1 MSRISFFLL
10 FVVAAAG
17 QTLPQSYV
25 VRPVVGS
32 GRGDGGP
39 ATEAVLDGPS
49 GLAEDADGNVYVAE
63 ANAGVIRR
71 IRPDGII
78 ERFAGSGVIG
88 DGPEGLPALETDLSS
103 PAHLLMDRDGGLIFA
118 DIGTCRIRK
127 VQPDG
132 TIQNLVG
139 TGSCT
144 ASAGGFGGGF
154 GGGGNRIRLGP
165 ETQVSGIGGMALDS
179 SGRLSF
185 TEQDNSLIRRLDSD
199 GYVRTIAGLGAA
211 GYSGD
216 GGAAT
221 SASLR
226 YPAGLAFDNSDNLYV
241 GDGTNCRI
249 RIIFTNENI
258 DSVAGTGTCATSATS
273 FPEGTTKRSLGRIG
287 ALAYDSRT
295 DSLTVSFPTT
305 YRVAR
310 INLGPSRM
318 VPLLGNG
325 RLGATDTDDPL
336 ALTLNES
343 SAILVSARYGVLVAA
358 DTSFQVYQVQDGAV
372 RSFAGRWPQLST
384 YPPALSTALVRPT
397 DVFVA
402 PGNSLLIMDSG
413 AERVLQFQDP
423 DQVCGVAGA
432 RYPTGYSQGD
442 NGPALQASLS
452 EPHRLVRGP
461 DNQLYITQGSRIRVI
476 DAQGVIKTL
485 LDHLDEPVG
494 IVFDADGRLIFS
506 EAGSHRI
513 VRYDQGAKTKTVI
526 AGTGTAGFSGDG
538 EAATSALLDS
548 PGDLAFDSNGNL
560 LVADRGNRRVRRIL
574 SDGTIQT
581 VVGSARGPSYIDITG
596 ELATDVG
603 FGRINGMTLDQFDNI
618 YIAEPLRIS
627 VVSTD
632 NYLRILTGLLAE
644 ADDGTRSYLNGP
656 ISGTDGLAVD
666 ADGRVYFSLPQD
678 GWVMVA
684 EPSAAPK
691 TDTSPAPMRARQR

>member
-1 MSRISFFLL
+1 MSRISVLL
-10 FVVAAAG
+10 LLALAAAG
-17 QTLPQSYV
+17 QALPQSYV

-49 GLAEDADGNVYVAE
+49 GLAEDAEGNVYVAE

-127 VQPDG
+127 VQRDG

-144 ASAGGFGGGF
+144 QSAGGFGGGF
-154 GGGGNRIRLGP
+154 GGGNRIRLGP

-199 GYVRTIAGLGAA
+199 AYVRTIAGWGTA

-249 RIIFTNENI
+249 RLIFTNENI
-258 DSVAGTGTCATSATS
+258 DTVAGTGTCATSATS

-287 ALAYDSRT
+287 ALAYDSRS
-295 DSLTVSFPTT
+295 DSLIVSFPTT
-305 YRVAR
+305 YRVVR
-310 INLGPSRM
+310 INLGQSRM
-318 VPLLGNG
+318 APLLGNG
-325 RLGATDTDDPL
+325 RLGATDADDPL
-336 ALTLNES
+336 ALTLNEP

-358 DTSFQVYQVQDGAV
+358 NTSFQVYQVKDGAV

-402 PGNSLLIMDSG
+402 PDNSVLIMDSG

-423 DQVCGVAGA
+423 DQVCAVAGA

-452 EPHRLVRGP
+452 EPRRLVRGP
-461 DNQLYITQGSRIRVI
+461 DNRLYITQSSRIRVI
-476 DAQGVIKTL
+476 DTQGVIKTL
-485 LDHLDEPVG
+485 LDHLDEPAG

-513 VRYDQGAKTKTVI
+513 VRYDLGAKTKTVI

-548 PGDLAFDSNGNL
+548 PGDLGFDSKGNL
-560 LVADRGNRRVRRIL
+560 LVADRGNRRVRGIS

-581 VVGSARGPSYIDITG
+581 VVGSARGPSYVDITG

-603 FGRINGMTLDQFDNI
+603 FGRINGMTLDRFDDI

-632 NYLRILTGLLAE
+632 NRLRVLSGFLAE
-644 ADDGTRSYLNGP
+644 ADDGTRSYVNGP

-678 GWVMVA
+678 GRVMVA

-691 TDTSPAPMRARQR
+691 TDTSPPPVRARQR